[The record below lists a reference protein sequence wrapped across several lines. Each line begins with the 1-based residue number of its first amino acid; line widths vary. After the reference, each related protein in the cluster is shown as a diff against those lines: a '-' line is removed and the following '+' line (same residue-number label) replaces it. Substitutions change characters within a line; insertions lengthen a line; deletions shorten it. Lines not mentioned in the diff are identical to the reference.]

1 MCPRGLVLPGGR
13 QLSKR
18 TNSAISLLF
27 HYTEWCLLACAAA
40 SARGLGLAVTR
51 VVMVVMT
58 TQPSLGSLGALGQ
71 RLWHGLITAP
81 VCAEKRF

>member
-51 VVMVVMT
+51 
-58 TQPSLGSLGALGQ
+58 SYGSYDDATLAGFSRRVGAAFVAWPHHRPPQ
-71 RLWHGLITAP
+71 AR
-81 VCAEKRF
+81 